1 MSTRFFT
8 NFDDNTL
15 LNKFKGIFENNKD
28 IANFDALVGFLRA
41 SGYFSIRPFLQDV
54 PNIRILVGINVD
66 TIISDYHKQ
75 GLLFHPDSDRAVE
88 EFRKALRDDIQEA
101 RYTREVEQGIV
112 QFVEDVVSKKLEIR
126 AHPSKRLHAKIYIFR
141 PAGYNEHKAGAVITG
156 SSNLTDAGLGTKEI
170 QRNYEFNVLLNSYED
185 VQFAT
190 SEFEALWDEGISIL
204 PKDVEVVQENSYL
217 RSDLTPFELYIKF
230 LTEYFGSAVEFDPNA
245 ITDLPHGFMRLSYQV
260 DAVKLGYDLLH
271 KHNGFFL
278 ADVVGLGKTIIATL
292 IAKKFF
298 FHNDFPSYLSRTLI
312 IVPPALKESWQQ
324 AIDKFEL
331 KTAEI
336 VTNGSLHKVKHPEK
350 YDLII
355 VDEAH
360 KFRNDTAEI
369 YDQLQRICKAPTKH
383 RLIDGTL
390 AKKKVI
396 LVSATPLNNR
406 PADIRNLIFLFQDGK
421 DSTLEIGNLQRFFAS
436 RIKEY
441 ETALRNPDTSAAR
454 NEVKRIYEIIRTK
467 VFSHLTIR
475 RTRSD
480 LMEHDEYKNDLLE
493 QNIVFPKVEKPKKI
507 LYQLEPSLDLLY
519 DQTINALKK
528 GLTYNRYR
536 AIGFLKPEKK
546 HKYQN
551 ADRISSQLANIMKTL
566 LVKRLD
572 SSFHAFKES
581 LLRFKNTTGA
591 MLSMFDNGTIYIAP
605 NLNVSSFI
613 LEGREDELI
622 ALISEKQA
630 TDPTIEICTPEDF
643 ENGYLDG
650 LQADHEALDHLC
662 KQWVKVKNDPKFDE
676 FLAYIKTELFDRK
689 INHGGKLVVFSE
701 AKDTTD
707 HIKQQL
713 HVHGYDK
720 VLCIDSENRSEQMP
734 TVRANFDANI
744 PLDQQSSEFNIII
757 STEVL
762 AEGVNLHRSNVII
775 NYDTPWNSTRL
786 MQRIGRVNRIGT
798 TASKIHVYNFFPTA
812 KVDNDI
818 DLHKKALMKLQAF
831 HSALGEDSQIYSEDE
846 EFESFGM
853 FDKDIQEE
861 KDERLAFLME
871 LRKFKADNP
880 ERFRRIRNLPLRA
893 RTGRKQAALDS
904 KTVTFIR
911 NLKRDSFY
919 QIGPDNEI
927 EELSFVETARLYQAA
942 VDEPALPLHEK
953 HHDHVNLA
961 LDDFAGKLHAEA
973 VQHKVVDTTQG
984 PNERKA
990 LSYLDG
996 FLKLPFVSDDEK
1008 RRIRAAKHAVKM
1020 ARFAQLQRGIN
1031 ELAKSQKKTPVTAV
1045 ALLEKLMEILNRYP
1059 LGNEFEDAEQPTI
1072 AIKATGELR
1081 PEIIISESFSS

>member
-8 NFDDNTL
+8 NSGDNTL
-15 LNKFKGIFENNKD
+15 INKFKGIFEHNKD
-28 IANFDALVGFLRA
+28 IAHFDALVGFLRA
-41 SGYFSIRPFLQDV
+41 SGYFSIRPFLNHV

-75 GLLFHPDSDRAVE
+75 GLLFHPDSERAVE
-88 EFRKALRDDIQEA
+88 DFRKSLRDDIQEA
-101 RYTREVEQGIV
+101 RYSKEVEEGIA
-112 QFVEDVVSKKLEIR
+112 QFVDDVVSKKLEIR

-141 PAGYNEHKAGAVITG
+141 PTGFNEHKAGAVITG

-170 QRNYEFNVLLNSYED
+170 QRNYEFNVLLNSFED

-190 SEFEALWDEGISIL
+190 KEFETLWEEGVSIL
-204 PKDVEVVQENSYL
+204 PKDVSAVREHSYL
-217 RSDLTPFELYIKF
+217 RADLTPFELYIKF

-245 ITDLPHGFMRLSYQV
+245 ITDLPHGFMRLSYQI
-260 DAVKLGYDLLH
+260 DAVKLGYDLLN

-312 IVPPALKESWQQ
+312 IVPPALKESWQH

-336 VTNGSLHKVKHPEK
+336 ITNGSLHKVKHPEK

-360 KFRNDTAEI
+360 KFRNDTADS

-383 RLIDGTL
+383 RIADGTL

-421 DSTLEIGNLQRFFAS
+421 DSTLEIGNLQRFFAN

-441 ETALRNPDTSAAR
+441 ENAMRNPDTAAAR
-454 NEVKRIYEIIRTK
+454 EEVKRIYGLIRTK
-467 VFSHLTIR
+467 VFSYLTIR
-475 RTRSD
+475 RTRTD
-480 LMEHDEYKNDLLE
+480 LMEHEAYRNDLAE

-507 LYQLEPSLDLLY
+507 LYQLEPALERLY

-528 GLTYNRYR
+528 ELTYNRFR
-536 AIGFLKPEKK
+536 AIGFLKPDKK
-546 HKYQN
+546 KKYQN
-551 ADRISSQLANIMKTL
+551 ADLISAQLANIMKTL

-572 SSFHAFKES
+572 SSFEAFKKS
-581 LLRFKNTTGA
+581 LIRFKEATGA
-591 MLSMFDNGTIYIAP
+591 MLSMFENGTIYIAP

-622 ALISEKQA
+622 ALIAEKKA
-630 TDPTIEICTPEDF
+630 NDPTIEICSPEDF
-643 ENGYLDG
+643 EDNYLTE
-650 LQADHEALDHLC
+650 LRSDHETLAALC
-662 KQWVKVKNDPKFDE
+662 MQWVKVKVDPKFDE
-676 FLAYIKTELFDRK
+676 FLAHLKTELFDRT

-707 HIKQQL
+707 YLKQQL
-713 HVHGYDK
+713 ATHGYSK
-720 VLCIDSENRSEQMP
+720 VLCVDSGNRNDRMP
-734 TVRANFDANI
+734 SVRANFDANI
-744 PLDQQSSEFNIII
+744 PLDQQSNDFTIII
-757 STEVL
+757 ATEVL
-762 AEGVNLHRSNVII
+762 AEGINLHRANVIV

-798 TASKIHVYNFFPTA
+798 TASRIYAYNFFPTA

-818 DLHKKALMKLQAF
+818 ELHKKALMKLQAF

-846 EFESFGM
+846 EFGTFGL
-853 FDKDIQEE
+853 FDRDFEE
-861 KDERLAFLME
+861 ERDERLVFLME
-871 LRKFKADNP
+871 LRKFKSDNP
-880 ERFRRIRNLPLRA
+880 EKFRRIRNLPLRA
-893 RTGRKQAALDS
+893 RTGREQDDLS
-904 KTVTFIR
+904 GKTATFIR
-911 NLKRDSFY
+911 NQRRDAFY
-919 QIGPDNEI
+919 VIGPDDEI
-927 EELSFVETARLYQAA
+927 EELSFVETARIFQAT
-942 VDEPALPLHEK
+942 VDEAPQPLHDR

-961 LDDFAGKLHAEA
+961 LDDFAGKLQAEA
-973 VQHKVVDTTQG
+973 VQHKVVDAAQG

-996 FLKLPFVSDDEK
+996 FLKLPFISEAEK
-1008 RRIRAAKHAVKM
+1008 RRIRAAKHAIKM
-1020 ARFAQLQRGIN
+1020 VRFAQLQRGVN
-1031 ELAKSQKKTPVTAV
+1031 DLAKSQKKTPVTAV

-1059 LGNEFEDAEQPTI
+1059 LGPEFEEAEQPMI

>member
-8 NFDDNTL
+8 NSGDNTL

-41 SGYFSIRPFLQDV
+41 SGYFSIRPFLQHV
-54 PNIRILVGINVD
+54 PQIRILVGINVD

-75 GLLFHPDSDRAVE
+75 GLLFHPDSERAKE
-88 EFRKALRDDIQEA
+88 EFRKALREDIQES
-101 RYTREVEQGIV
+101 RYTREVEAGIL
-112 QFVEDVVSKKLEIR
+112 QFVDDVVSKKLEIR

-190 SEFEALWDEGISIL
+190 SEFEALWEEGISIL

-298 FHNDFPSYLSRTLI
+298 FHNDFPSYLSRILI

-336 VTNGSLHKVKHPEK
+336 VTNGSLHKIKHPEK
-350 YDLII
+350 YDLVI

-360 KFRNDTAEI
+360 KFRNDTADN

-383 RLIDGTL
+383 RLTDGTL

-441 ETALRNPDTSAAR
+441 ETAMKNPDTAIAR
-454 NEVKRIYEIIRTK
+454 KQVKDIYELIRTK

-475 RTRSD
+475 RTRTD
-480 LMEHDEYKNDLLE
+480 LMEHDEYKNDLLA

-507 LYQLEPSLDLLY
+507 LYQLEPELEQLY
-519 DQTINALKK
+519 DKTINALKK
-528 GLTYNRYR
+528 ELTYNRYR
-536 AIGFLKPEKK
+536 AIGFLKPDKK

-581 LLRFKNTTGA
+581 LLRFKNATGA

-630 TDPTIEICTPEDF
+630 TDPTIEICTPNDF
-643 ENGYLDG
+643 EDGYLTG
-650 LQADHEALDHLC
+650 LQSDHDVLNHLC
-662 KQWVKVKNDPKFDE
+662 KQWVKVKIDPKFDE
-676 FLAYIKTELFDRK
+676 FLAYLKTELFDRK
-689 INHGGKLVVFSE
+689 VNHGGKLVVFSE
-701 AKDTTD
+701 AKETTD
-707 HIKQQL
+707 HLKQQL
-713 HVHGYDK
+713 QAHGYSK
-720 VLCIDSENRSEQMP
+720 VLCIDSENRNERMP

-744 PLDQQSSEFNIII
+744 PLEQQSNDYTIII
-757 STEVL
+757 ATEVL
-762 AEGVNLHRSNVII
+762 AEGVNLHRSNVIV

-798 TASKIHVYNFFPTA
+798 TASRINVYNFFPTA

-853 FDKDIQEE
+853 FDKEVQEE
-861 KDERLAFLME
+861 KDERLSFLME

-880 ERFRRIRNLPLRA
+880 EKFRRIRNLPLRA
-893 RTGRKQAALDS
+893 RAGRKQTDLNAR
-904 KTVTFIR
+904 TVTFIR
-911 NLKRDSFY
+911 NQKRDSFY
-919 QIGPDNEI
+919 LVGPEDEL
-927 EELSFVETARLYQAA
+927 EELSFVETARFYQAA
-942 VDEPALPLHEK
+942 ADESAILLHEK

-961 LDDFAGKLHAEA
+961 LDDFAGKLQAEA
-973 VQHKVVDTTQG
+973 VQHKVVDTAQG

-990 LSYLDG
+990 LAYLDG
-996 FLKLPFVSDDEK
+996 FLKLPFASEEEK
-1008 RRIRAAKHAVKM
+1008 RRIRSAKHAIKM
-1020 ARFAQLQRGIN
+1020 ARFAQLQRAIN
-1031 ELAKSQKKTPVTAV
+1031 DLAKSQKKAPVTAV
-1045 ALLEKLMEILNRYP
+1045 ALLEKLMEILHRYP
-1059 LGNEFEDAEQPTI
+1059 LGTEFEETEQPSL
-1072 AIKATGELR
+1072 AIKATGEFK

>member
-8 NFDDNTL
+8 NAGDNTL
-15 LNKFKGIFENNKD
+15 LNKFKGIFEHNRD
-28 IANFDALVGFLRA
+28 IEFFDALVGFLRA
-41 SGYFSIRPFLQDV
+41 SGYFSIRPFLQHV

-101 RYTREVEQGIV
+101 RYTKEVEEGIV
-112 QFVEDVVSKKLEIR
+112 QFVEDVVAKKLEIR

-141 PAGYNEHKAGAVITG
+141 PSGFNEHKAGAVITG

-170 QRNYEFNVLLNSYED
+170 QRNYEFNVLLNSFED

-190 SEFEALWDEGISIL
+190 NEFDTLWEEGISIL
-204 PKDVEVVQENSYL
+204 PKDVSAVREHSYL

-312 IVPPALKESWQQ
+312 IVPPALKESWQH

-336 VTNGSLHKVKHPEK
+336 VTNGSLHKIKHAEK

-383 RLIDGTL
+383 RLSDGTL

-421 DSTLEIGNLQRFFAS
+421 DSTLEIGNLQRFFAN

-441 ETALRNPDTSAAR
+441 ETALRNPDTAAAR
-454 NEVKRIYEIIRTK
+454 EEVKRIYELIRTK
-467 VFSHLTIR
+467 VFSYLTIR
-475 RTRSD
+475 RTRTD
-480 LMEHDEYKNDLLE
+480 LMEHDTYSNDLAE

-507 LYQLEPSLDLLY
+507 LYQLDPGMESLY

-528 GLTYNRYR
+528 DLTYNRYR

-546 HKYQN
+546 RKYQN
-551 ADRISSQLANIMKTL
+551 ADRISAQLANIMKTL

-572 SSFHAFKES
+572 SSFHAFTES
-581 LLRFKNTTGA
+581 LLRFKNATSA
-591 MLSMFDNGTIYIAP
+591 MQSMFENGTIYIAP
-605 NLNVSSFI
+605 SLNVSSYI

-622 ALISEKQA
+622 ALIAEKQA
-630 TDPTIEICTPEDF
+630 NDPTIEICTPEDF
-643 ENGYLDG
+643 EDGYLAG
-650 LQADHEALDHLC
+650 LQADYETLDTLS

-676 FLAYIKTELFDRK
+676 FLAYLKTELFDRK
-689 INHGGKLVVFSE
+689 VNHGGKLVIFSE
-701 AKDTTD
+701 AKETTD
-707 HIKQQL
+707 ILKRQL
-713 HVHGYDK
+713 AAHGYSK
-720 VLCIDSENRSEQMP
+720 VLCIDSENRNERMP

-744 PLDQQSSEFNIII
+744 PLDQQANDYNIII

-762 AEGVNLHRSNVII
+762 AEGVNLHRSNVIV

-846 EFESFGM
+846 EFGTFGL
-853 FDKDIQEE
+853 FDRDVEE
-861 KDERLAFLME
+861 ERDERLVFLME

-880 ERFRRIRNLPLRA
+880 EKFRRIRNLPLRA
-893 RTGRKQAALDS
+893 RTGREQSDLDG

-911 NLKRDSFY
+911 NQRRDAFY
-919 QIGPDNEI
+919 RIGPEDEI
-927 EELSFVETARLYQAA
+927 EELSFVETARIYQAA
-942 VDEPALPLHEK
+942 IDETSLPLHDH

-961 LDDFAGKLHAEA
+961 LDDFAGKLQAEA
-973 VQHKVVDTTQG
+973 IQHKVVDTAQG

-996 FLKLPFVSDDEK
+996 FLKLPFISEAEK
-1008 RRIRAAKHAVKM
+1008 RRIRASKHAIKM
-1020 ARFAQLQRGIN
+1020 ARFAQLQRSIN
-1031 ELAKSQKKTPVTAV
+1031 DLAKSQKKTPVTAV

-1059 LGNEFEDAEQPTI
+1059 LGPEFEDAEQPTI
-1072 AIKATGELR
+1072 AVKASGELR

>member
-8 NFDDNTL
+8 NAGENTL
-15 LNKFKGIFENNKD
+15 LKKFKGIFEHNRD
-28 IANFDALVGFLRA
+28 IEFFDALVGFLRA
-41 SGYFSIRPFLQDV
+41 SGYFSIRPFLHHV
-54 PNIRILVGINVD
+54 PNVRILVGINVD

-101 RYTREVEQGIV
+101 RYTKEVEEGIV
-112 QFVEDVVSKKLEIR
+112 QFVDDVVAKKLEIR

-141 PAGYNEHKAGAVITG
+141 PSGFNEHKAGAVITG

-170 QRNYEFNVLLNSYED
+170 QRNYEFNVLLNSFED

-190 SEFEALWDEGISIL
+190 NEFEALWEEGISIL
-204 PKDVEVVQENSYL
+204 PKDVSAVREHSYL
-217 RSDLTPFELYIKF
+217 RSDLTPFEIYIKF

-245 ITDLPHGFMRLSYQV
+245 ITDLPQGFMRLSYQV

-312 IVPPALKESWQQ
+312 IVPPALKESWQH

-336 VTNGSLHKVKHPEK
+336 VTNGSLHKIKHAEK

-383 RLIDGTL
+383 RLTDGTL

-421 DSTLEIGNLQRFFAS
+421 DSTLEIGNLQRFFAN

-441 ETALRNPDTSAAR
+441 ETALRNPDTAAAR
-454 NEVKRIYEIIRTK
+454 EEVKRIYELIRTK
-467 VFSHLTIR
+467 VFSYLTIR
-475 RTRSD
+475 RTRTD
-480 LMEHDEYKNDLLE
+480 LMEHETYSNDLAE

-507 LYQLEPSLDLLY
+507 LYQLDQDMELLY

-528 GLTYNRYR
+528 DLTYNRYR

-546 HKYQN
+546 RKYQN
-551 ADRISSQLANIMKTL
+551 ADRISAQLANIMKTL

-572 SSFHAFKES
+572 SSFHAFTES
-581 LLRFKNTTGA
+581 LLRFKNATSA
-591 MLSMFDNGTIYIAP
+591 MQSMFENGTIYIAP
-605 NLNVSSFI
+605 NLNVSSYI

-622 ALISEKQA
+622 ALIAEKQA
-630 TDPTIEICTPEDF
+630 NDPTIEICTPEDF
-643 ENGYLDG
+643 EDGYLAG
-650 LQADHEALDHLC
+650 LQADYETLDSLS

-676 FLAYIKTELFDRK
+676 FLAYLKTELFDRK
-689 INHGGKLVVFSE
+689 HNHGGKLVIFSE
-701 AKDTTD
+701 AKETTD
-707 HIKQQL
+707 ILKRQL
-713 HVHGYDK
+713 ENNGYTK
-720 VLCIDSENRSEQMP
+720 VLCIDSENRNERMP

-744 PLDQQSSEFNIII
+744 PLDQQANDYNILI

-762 AEGVNLHRSNVII
+762 AEGVNLHRSNVIV

-846 EFESFGM
+846 EFGTFGL
-853 FDKDIQEE
+853 FDRDVEE
-861 KDERLAFLME
+861 ERDERLVFLME

-880 ERFRRIRNLPLRA
+880 EKFRRIRNLPLRA
-893 RTGRKQAALDS
+893 RTGRSQSDLDG

-911 NLKRDSFY
+911 NQKRDAFY
-919 QIGPDNEI
+919 RIGLDDEI
-927 EELSFVETARLYQAA
+927 EELSFVETARIYQAT
-942 VDEPALPLHEK
+942 VDEASHPLHDR

-961 LDDFAGKLHAEA
+961 LDDFAGKLQAEA
-973 VQHKVVDTTQG
+973 IQHKVVDTAQG

-996 FLKLPFVSDDEK
+996 FLKLPFISEAEK
-1008 RRIRAAKHAVKM
+1008 RRIRGAKHAIKL

-1031 ELAKSQKKTPVTAV
+1031 DLAKSQKKTPVTAV

-1059 LGNEFEDAEQPTI
+1059 LGPEFEETEQPVI
-1072 AIKATGELR
+1072 AVKTSGELR

>member
-8 NFDDNTL
+8 NSGENTL
-15 LNKFKGIFENNKD
+15 LNKFKGIFEHNKD
-28 IANFDALVGFLRA
+28 IEFFDALVGFLRA
-41 SGYFSIRPFLQDV
+41 SGYFSIRPFLKDV

-75 GLLFHPDSDRAVE
+75 GLLFHPDSDRAAE

-101 RYTREVEQGIV
+101 RYTKEVEEGIV
-112 QFVEDVVSKKLEIR
+112 HFVDDVVAKKLEIR

-141 PAGYNEHKAGAVITG
+141 PSGFNEHKAGAVITG

-170 QRNYEFNVLLNSYED
+170 QRNYEFNVLLNSFED

-190 SEFEALWDEGISIL
+190 NEFEALWQEGISIL
-204 PKDVEVVQENSYL
+204 PKDVSAVREHSYL
-217 RSDLTPFELYIKF
+217 RSDLTPFEIYIKF

-312 IVPPALKESWQQ
+312 IVPPALKESWQH

-336 VTNGSLHKVKHPEK
+336 VTNGSLHKIKHAEK

-383 RLIDGTL
+383 RLTDGTL

-421 DSTLEIGNLQRFFAS
+421 DSTLEIGNLQRFFAN

-441 ETALRNPDTSAAR
+441 ETALRNPDTAAAR
-454 NEVKRIYEIIRTK
+454 EEVKRIYELIRTK
-467 VFSHLTIR
+467 VFSYLTIR
-475 RTRSD
+475 RTRTD
-480 LMEHDEYKNDLLE
+480 LMEHDTYSNDLAD

-507 LYQLEPSLDLLY
+507 LYQLDPEMELLY

-528 GLTYNRYR
+528 DLTYNRYR

-546 HKYQN
+546 RKYQN
-551 ADRISSQLANIMKTL
+551 ADRISAQLANIMKTL

-572 SSFHAFKES
+572 SSFHAFTES
-581 LLRFKNTTGA
+581 LLRFKNATSA
-591 MLSMFDNGTIYIAP
+591 MQSMFENGTIYIAP

-622 ALISEKQA
+622 ALIAEKQA
-630 TDPTIEICTPEDF
+630 NDPTIEICTPEDF
-643 ENGYLDG
+643 EDGYLAG
-650 LQADHEALDHLC
+650 LQSDYETLDALS

-676 FLAYIKTELFDRK
+676 FLAYLKTELFDRK
-689 INHGGKLVVFSE
+689 HNHGGKLVIFSE
-701 AKDTTD
+701 AKETTD
-707 HIKQQL
+707 ILKRQL
-713 HVHGYDK
+713 ENHGYNK
-720 VLCIDSENRSEQMP
+720 VLCIDSENRNERMP

-744 PLDQQSSEFNIII
+744 PLDQQANDYNILI

-762 AEGVNLHRSNVII
+762 AEGVNLHRSNVIV

-846 EFESFGM
+846 EFGTFGL
-853 FDKDIQEE
+853 FDRDVEE
-861 KDERLAFLME
+861 ERDERLVFLME
-871 LRKFKADNP
+871 LRKFKSDNP
-880 ERFRRIRNLPLRA
+880 EKFRRIRNLPLRA
-893 RTGRKQAALDS
+893 RTGREQS
-904 KTVTFIR
+904 EMSGKTVTFIR
-911 NLKRDSFY
+911 NQKRDAFY
-919 QIGPDNEI
+919 RIGPDDEI
-927 EELSFVETARLYQAA
+927 EELSFVETARIYQATI
-942 VDEPALPLHEK
+942 DENSSPLHDR

-961 LDDFAGKLHAEA
+961 LDDFAGKLQAEA
-973 VQHKVVDTTQG
+973 IQHKIVDTAQG

-996 FLKLPFVSDDEK
+996 FLKLPFTSETEK
-1008 RRIRAAKHAVKM
+1008 RRIRAAKHAIKM

-1031 ELAKSQKKTPVTAV
+1031 DLAKSQKKTPVTAV

-1059 LGNEFEDAEQPTI
+1059 LEPEFEETEQPMI
-1072 AIKATGELR
+1072 AVKTSGELR

>member
-8 NFDDNTL
+8 NSGDNTL
-15 LNKFKGIFENNKD
+15 LNKFRGIFENNKD
-28 IANFDALVGFLRA
+28 IAHFDALVGFLRA
-41 SGYFSIRPFLQDV
+41 SGYFSIRPFLNHV

-88 EFRKALRDDIQEA
+88 EFRKTLRDDIQEA
-101 RYTREVEQGIV
+101 RYSKEVEDGIA
-112 QFVEDVVSKKLEIR
+112 QFVDDVVSKKLEIR

-141 PAGYNEHKAGAVITG
+141 PAGFNEHKAGAVITG

-170 QRNYEFNVLLNSYED
+170 QRNYEFNVLLNSFED

-190 SEFEALWDEGISIL
+190 SEFETLWEEGVSIL
-204 PKDVEVVQENSYL
+204 PKDVSAVREHSYL
-217 RSDLTPFELYIKF
+217 RADLTPFELYIKF

-245 ITDLPHGFMRLSYQV
+245 ITDLPHGFMRLSYQI
-260 DAVKLGYDLLH
+260 DAVKLGYDLLN

-312 IVPPALKESWQQ
+312 IVPPALKESWQH

-336 VTNGSLHKVKHPEK
+336 ITNGSLHKVKHPEK

-360 KFRNDTAEI
+360 KFRNDTADS

-383 RLIDGTL
+383 RIADGTL

-421 DSTLEIGNLQRFFAS
+421 DSTLEIGNLQRFFAN

-441 ETALRNPDTSAAR
+441 EIAMRNPDTAATR
-454 NEVKRIYEIIRTK
+454 EEVKRIYGLIRTK
-467 VFSHLTIR
+467 VFSYLTIR
-475 RTRSD
+475 RTRTD
-480 LMEHDEYKNDLLE
+480 LMEHDAYRNDLAE

-507 LYQLEPSLDLLY
+507 LYQLEPSLERLY
-519 DQTINALKK
+519 DQTIYALKRE
-528 GLTYNRYR
+528 LTYNRYR
-536 AIGFLKPEKK
+536 AIGFLKPDKK
-546 HKYQN
+546 KKYQN
-551 ADRISSQLANIMKTL
+551 ADRISAQLANIMKTL

-572 SSFHAFKES
+572 SSFEAFKKS
-581 LLRFKNTTGA
+581 LIRFKDATGA
-591 MLSMFDNGTIYIAP
+591 MLSMFEKGTIYIAP
-605 NLNVSSFI
+605 SLNVSSFI

-622 ALISEKQA
+622 ALIAEKQA
-630 TDPTIEICTPEDF
+630 NDPTIEICTPGDF
-643 ENGYLDG
+643 EDGYLTE
-650 LQADHEALDHLC
+650 LRADHETLAALC
-662 KQWVKVKNDPKFDE
+662 MQWVKVKTDPKFDE
-676 FLAYIKTELFDRK
+676 FLVHLKTELFDRS
-689 INHGGKLVVFSE
+689 INPGGKLVVFSE

-707 HIKQQL
+707 YLKQQL
-713 HVHGYDK
+713 TAQGYDK
-720 VLCIDSENRSEQMP
+720 VLCIDSENRNERMP
-734 TVRANFDANI
+734 SVRANFDANI
-744 PLDQQSSEFNIII
+744 PLDQQANNFSIII
-757 STEVL
+757 ATEVL
-762 AEGVNLHRSNVII
+762 AEGVNLHCANVIV

-798 TASKIHVYNFFPTA
+798 TAARIYAYNFFPTA

-818 DLHKKALMKLQAF
+818 ELHKKALMKLQAF

-846 EFESFGM
+846 EFGTFGM
-853 FDKDIQEE
+853 FDRDFEE
-861 KDERLAFLME
+861 ERDERLVFLME
-871 LRKFKADNP
+871 LRKFKSDNP
-880 ERFRRIRNLPLRA
+880 EKFRRIRNLPLRA
-893 RTGRKQAALDS
+893 RTGRMQDDLND
-904 KTVTFIR
+904 KTATFIR
-911 NLKRDSFY
+911 NQRRDAFY
-919 QIGPDNEI
+919 MIGPDDEI
-927 EELSFVETARLYQAA
+927 DELSFVETARIFQAA
-942 VDEPALPLHEK
+942 VDEAPQSLHDR
-953 HHDHVNLA
+953 HHEHINLA
-961 LDDFAGKLHAEA
+961 LDDFAGKLQAEA
-973 VQHKVVDTTQG
+973 VQHKVVDTAQG

-996 FLKLPFVSDDEK
+996 FLKLPFISEAEK
-1008 RRIRAAKHAVKM
+1008 RRIRAAKHAIKM
-1020 ARFAQLQRGIN
+1020 VRFAQLQRGIN
-1031 ELAKSQKKTPVTAV
+1031 ELAKSQKKVPVTAV

-1059 LGNEFEDAEQPTI
+1059 LGPEFEEAEQPMI
-1072 AIKATGELR
+1072 SIKAMGELR